1 VSTPAEPNDSAVAQ
15 DNLESE
21 NIVASDSVF
30 EATGTACIGGDIS
43 AQGGLFE
50 AGGVGRVEEI
60 SAHGVRTK
68 FGGDDARLDNGHS
81 IGGGYL
87 QNPIHFHEGDDEAT
101 TDGNAAAHVTAT
113 RAAGGDGNAV
123 AVGEG
128 EDFRDLFGGT
138 GKGDS
143 GGKGGSYPSV
153 GGVGLKGGR
162 VETKSAFGE
171 ESRKGAERIFH
182 LRR

>member
-1 VSTPAEPNDSAVAQ
+1 MSSSAEPNDSAVAQ

-21 NIVASDSVF
+21 NIVAGDSVF
-30 EATGTACIGGDIS
+30 EAAGAACIGGDIS

-60 SAHGVRTK
+60 SAHGIRAK
-68 FGGDDARLDNGHS
+68 FGGDDARLDNGHA
-81 IGGGYL
+81 IGRGYL
-87 QNPIHFHEGDDEAT
+87 ENTVHFHEGDDKAS
-101 TDGNAAAHVTAT
+101 TDGNAATHVTAT
-113 RAAGGDGNAV
+113 RSAGGYGNAV
-123 AVGEG
+123 AMGEG
-128 EDFRDLFGGT
+128 EYFRDLFGGT

-153 GGVGLKGGR
+153 GGVGLEGGR

-171 ESRKGAERIFH
+171 ESRKGAKRIFH